1 MSLSKQIT
9 FGFMVMLGIIVMMGG
24 ISIQKMSHAI
34 ENSEKMNQEY
44 IAEVEIVSKLA
55 SSMTNIRIAAS
66 KYIFTEDPQY
76 KIDADKAFVSMAN
89 ILKELHALSDRA
101 TSLHTLKESLTPL
114 EQAINNYQT
123 TLAQVET
130 LFNKKMDIRKRL
142 DSDAGVYMQAAKQFI
157 ESQKEQLHNDIRSD
171 VKLDKRL
178 QKLYGAFELQYFGD
192 EVRISNFKSAARRD
206 PTVLEEG
213 FKIFTQLETITNELN
228 AITKKEIDKEAIKDI
243 SKAAQDYHNALLELQ
258 KASADVKTEL
268 GVLVQA
274 GTVAL
279 DKVSEL
285 EQAGLNGTKKLSDES
300 TASLE
305 SSKTIMVISL
315 IAALIFGVALAYY
328 IIVIGLNRPLL
339 KFKEMLTKIG
349 DERNLTLRVDEHAP
363 QEISDMARSFNSFIE
378 QLKVLIDNSKR
389 SSSENAS
396 ISHELS
402 TTAMGVGTNVEK
414 SVEVIH
420 EATNKSNAIKDEITR
435 AIGDAQESKKDIIR
449 ANENLGQARD
459 EIVSLTDRVQKT
471 AQTEVELSERMNV
484 LSQDATQ
491 VKAVLEVISDIA
503 DQTNLLALNAAIEA
517 ARAGEHGRGFAVVA
531 DEVRKLAERTQK
543 SLTEIN
549 ATINVIVQSV
559 VDASGQMSANS
570 EEIQSLAVVAD
581 EVERKINSTVDIV
594 NQAVRASDKTVSDF
608 ERTGKDV
615 ESITQ
620 QVTKINDI
628 SSQNARNVEEIAAA
642 ADHLNGM
649 TEELNSKLEAFR
661 T

>member
-24 ISIQKMSHAI
+24 ISIRNMSHAI
-34 ENSEKMNQEY
+34 ENSEKMDQEY
-44 IAEVEIVSKLA
+44 ITEVELASKLA
-55 SSMTNIRIAAS
+55 STMANIRIAAS

-76 KIDADKAFVSMAN
+76 KAKADESFAKMPEIF
-89 ILKELHALSDRA
+89 KELHALSDRS
-101 TSLHTLKESLTPL
+101 TSLKTLKVTLDPL
-114 EQAINNYQT
+114 EKGINGYQADFNKI
-123 TLAQVET
+123 EM
-130 LFNKKMDIRKRL
+130 LFNKKVDIAKNL
-142 DSDAGVYMQAAKQFI
+142 DSNTTEYKDAMQKI
-157 ESQKEQLHNDIRSD
+157 SDDVNIQLKSLVD
-171 VKLDKRL
+171 V
-178 QKLYGAFELQYFGD
+178 
-192 EVRISNFKSAARRD
+192 
-206 PTVLEEG
+206 
-213 FKIFTQLETITNELN
+213 
-228 AITKKEIDKEAIKDI
+228 
-243 SKAAQDYHNALLELQ
+243 
-258 KASADVKTEL
+258 
-268 GVLVQA
+268 

-279 DKVSEL
+279 TEL
-285 EQAGLNGTKKLSDES
+285 SNLEHAALSGTKTLSDDS
-300 TASLE
+300 IASLE
-305 SSKTIMVISL
+305 RSEKVMIVSL

-328 IIVIGLNRPLL
+328 IIAIGLNRPLL
-339 KFKEMLTKIG
+339 KFKEMLTRIG

-420 EATNKSNAIKDEITR
+420 EANNKSNAIKDEITR
-435 AIGDAQESKKDIIR
+435 AIWDAQESKKDIIK

-471 AQTEVELSERMNV
+471 AQTEVELSERMSV

-559 VDASGQMSANS
+559 VDASGQMSTNS

-581 EVERKINSTVDIV
+581 EVEKKINATVDIV
-594 NQAVRASDKTVSDF
+594 NQAVQASDKTVNDF
-608 ERTGKDV
+608 EKTGKDV
-615 ESITQ
+615 EAITQ

-642 ADHLNGM
+642 ADHLNSM